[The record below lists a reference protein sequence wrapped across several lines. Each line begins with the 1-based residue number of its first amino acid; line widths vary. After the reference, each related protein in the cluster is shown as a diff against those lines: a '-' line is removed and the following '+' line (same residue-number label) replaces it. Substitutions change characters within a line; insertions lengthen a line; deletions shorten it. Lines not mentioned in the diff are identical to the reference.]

1 MADTYIRLIQRR
13 DTAANW
19 QTENPVLDAGE
30 WGYETDSKKIK
41 IGDGTTA
48 WNALPYF
55 TSGGGSV
62 SWDDI
67 TGKPTIPAPAN
78 DGTLSI
84 TIDGVTHKFTANQKE
99 DIDIEFT
106 TGGGG
111 GMTAGNGLV
120 VSGGVISIDPTS
132 KFKFSGKQLDIN
144 TDEVATTE
152 YVNEKIDGINAVLS
166 SI

>member
-1 MADTYIRLIQRR
+1 MSNLYYRMAQRS
-13 DTAANW
+13 DTASNW
-19 QTENPVLDAGE
+19 AQENPVLLTGE
-30 WGYETDSKKIK
+30 IGYETDTNKVK
-41 IGDGTTA
+41 IGDGSTA
-48 WNALPYF
+48 WNTLPYF

-99 DIDIEFT
+99 DIDIVFT

-111 GMTAGNGLV
+111 AIYNSGNGV
-120 VSGGVISIDPTS
+120 NVDNDNHTISADT
-132 KFKFSGKQLDIN
+132 N
-144 TDEVATTE
+144 VMATIQ
-152 YVNEKIDGINAVLS
+152 YVNEKIGEINSVLS

>member
-106 TGGGG
+106 TGGG
-111 GMTAGNGLV
+111 AIYNSGNGINV
-120 VSGGVISIDPTS
+120 DNDNHTISADT
-132 KFKFSGKQLDIN
+132 N
-144 TDEVATTE
+144 VMATTE
-152 YVNEKIDGINAVLS
+152 YVDTKIGEINNILEKI
-166 SI
+166 